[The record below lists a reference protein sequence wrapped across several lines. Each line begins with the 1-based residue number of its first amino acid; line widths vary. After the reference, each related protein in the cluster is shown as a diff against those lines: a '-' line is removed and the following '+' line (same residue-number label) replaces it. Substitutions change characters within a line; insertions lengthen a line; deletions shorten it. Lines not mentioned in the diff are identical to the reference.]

1 MIYKIL
7 CLAFGLCFLLT
18 FVMLSINRPGSS
30 LFLPSVVLQIFAFL
44 VLILMLFLFE
54 KVLNISQS
62 LNYLVSFISSYFI
75 LMIVIWKINDSDLLE
90 FLIKYHKGRDFWS
103 IIVPFIFSNLLMIF
117 IMIIKKI
124 R

>member
-1 MIYKIL
+1 
-7 CLAFGLCFLLT
+7 
-18 FVMLSINRPGSS
+18 MLSINRPGSS
-30 LFLPSVVLQIFAFL
+30 FFLPSVVLQIFAFL
-44 VLILMLFLFE
+44 VLVLMLFLFE